1 MNRAA
6 ARWLSIVGHP
16 GLLMPVAVPLAA
28 VQRGAPAQDLWLG
41 AAAAAAV
48 ALVVALYSLRQVRVG
63 RWSHVDASAPAERLR
78 LNLFLAGLLLAAAA
92 ALWLTT
98 RSQVLAAGLGT
109 SGAIVLAALAL
120 RRYLKLSLHC
130 AFAAYA
136 AALTWPVWPALAGLA
151 VLALAVGWSRW
162 QLRRHTRREVL
173 AGLGIGALAG
183 LAFNLLA
190 VSA

>member
-6 ARWLSIVGHP
+6 RVLSIVGHP

-28 VQRGAPAQDLWLG
+28 LQRGAPVQDLWLG
-41 AAAAAAV
+41 AAAALAV
-48 ALVVALYSLRQVRVG
+48 TLLVSLYSLHQVRAG
-63 RWSHVDASAPAERLR
+63 RWSHVDASAPAERLQLNR
-78 LNLFLAGLLLAAAA
+78 LLVGLLLAAAA

-120 RRYLKLSLHC
+120 RRRMKLSLHC
-130 AFAAYA
+130 AFCSYA
-136 AALTWPVWPALAGLA
+136 AALLWPALPALA
-151 VLALAVGWSRW
+151 VLVLLALAVGWSRW
-162 QLRRHTRREVL
+162 QLRRHTRQEVV
-173 AGLGIGALAG
+173 AGLGLGALAG

-190 VSA
+190 A

>member
-6 ARWLSIVGHP
+6 RVLSIVGHP

-28 VQRGAPAQDLWLG
+28 VQRGAPAHDLWLG
-41 AAAAAAV
+41 AAAALAV
-48 ALVVALYSLRQVRVG
+48 TLVVSLYSLHQVRTG
-63 RWSHVDASAPAERLR
+63 RWSHVDASAPSERLH
-78 LNLFLAGLLLAAAA
+78 LNLLLAGLLLAAAV

-120 RRYLKLSLHC
+120 RRHMKLSLHC
-130 AFAAYA
+130 AFGTYA
-136 AALTWPVWPALAGLA
+136 AALLWPVLPALAGVAL
-151 VLALAVGWSRW
+151 LALAVGWSRW
-162 QLRRHTRREVL
+162 QLRRHTRREVV

-190 VSA
+190 A